1 MATQHVWYA
10 LLFLLGTLAI
20 WALLG
25 GAICRMAAVQFA
37 RDERIGWRDAV
48 TFARQRYF
56 SGFALVPLLPVL
68 MVLFAGLL
76 LFLGGMFL
84 RIPWL
89 GDILGSLFFVL
100 AIIGGGVI
108 AAVTIGTIAGGSLF
122 WPTIA
127 AEGSESLDAVSRSF
141 NYVGNTPWRTLFYG
155 LVAIVYGS
163 LCFLL
168 VRAFAYLTLAA
179 THAFVGYG
187 TAPFGW
193 WLRDGVPKLDR
204 LWSAPALGQLVP
216 QPMETTGIESF
227 SGAVIGLWVFLVL
240 LLVWA
245 FLASFYF
252 CGSTV
257 IYFLLRR
264 DNDAMDLEDVFIDK
278 YEEGD
283 HAAAAPP
290 PASPPASPPPST
302 AGVQLTVDGKPS
314 EAAAPPATADP
325 PDKDD
330 DNDKAPADADKAE

>member
-1 MATQHVWYA
+1 M
-10 LLFLLGTLAI
+10 
-20 WALLG
+20 
-25 GAICRMAAVQFA
+25 
-37 RDERIGWRDAV
+37 
-48 TFARQRYF
+48 
-56 SGFALVPLLPVL
+56 
-68 MVLFAGLL
+68 
-76 LFLGGMFL
+76 
-84 RIPWL
+84 
-89 GDILGSLFFVL
+89 
-100 AIIGGGVI
+100 GV
-108 AAVTIGTIAGGSLF
+108 S
-122 WPTIA
+122 
-127 AEGSESLDAVSRSF
+127 
-141 NYVGNTPWRTLFYG
+141 
-155 LVAIVYGS
+155 
-163 LCFLL
+163 
-168 VRAFAYLTLAA
+168 
-179 THAFVGYG
+179 
-187 TAPFGW
+187 
-193 WLRDGVPKLDR
+193 
-204 LWSAPALGQLVP
+204 
-216 QPMETTGIESF
+216 
-227 SGAVIGLWVFLVL
+227 VL